1 MAYNYEVFI
10 SYNRQ
15 RVTHTWI
22 KKFFFDKFKEWL
34 DLELGGIDSRI
45 FWDERDVE
53 VGTYWKSE
61 ILSALATSKCI
72 LPIWTRGY
80 FNSCWC
86 VAEWKTFCLRERQK
100 RAGLIVPVQW
110 QDGKHY
116 ATEAL
121 KQTPADFREYA
132 TTAPAFINSVK
143 YMEYEHELRAVCQK
157 VAERIED
164 APEFDEKWPVV
175 DPDTFKVVGADKL
188 SNDWDITLAKPEKAS
203 LPS

>member
-15 RVTHTWI
+15 RATRIWI
-22 KKFFFDKFKEWL
+22 KEFFFEKFKEWL
-34 DLELGGIDSRI
+34 DLELGGVDSRI

-53 VGTYWKSE
+53 VGTYWKPE

-80 FNSCWC
+80 FYSCWC

-100 RAGLIVPVQW
+100 RIGLIVPVQW
-110 QDGKHY
+110 QDGKY
-116 ATEAL
+116 YDKEAL

-132 TTAPAFINSVK
+132 TTARAFINSDL
-143 YMEYEHELRAVCQK
+143 YMEYEHDLREVCRK
-157 VAERIED
+157 VAERIEA
-164 APEFDEKWPVV
+164 APEFDKKWPVV
-175 DPDTFKVVGADKL
+175 DPNTFEIVDADKL
-188 SNDWDITLAKPEKAS
+188 SNDWDITLAKPEKVS
-203 LPS
+203 LPT